1 MYLGISV
8 LPIVFAI
15 GISILCSISRNL
27 GTFLKNSEQISYQKI
42 QIISEL
48 LGHVMLQLSRMLVW
62 CFCHFPRGFISIIIP
77 RSQKFNNPCHECIA
91 KKVRHLSIL
100 WLCGETKRPKV
111 SNFESHNIWCFKKF
125 FYSFM
130 HIFKQIPWSYI
141 IMDDFH
147 FVFFK

>member
-1 MYLGISV
+1 MYLGITNS
-8 LPIVFAI
+8 ICN
-15 GISILCSISRNL
+15 ISISSISRNQ

-48 LGHVMLQLSRMLVW
+48 LGHVMLQLSQMLVW

-111 SNFESHNIWCFKKF
+111 RGSNFESHNTWCLKKF

-130 HIFKQIPWSYI
+130 YIFKQILWIYMI
-141 IMDDFH
+141 
-147 FVFFK
+147 